1 MIMEKGLTRAFFL
14 LKPPTS
20 AFTFRTLLRHYAKC
34 YAKVDMKLGPQRI
47 REEQVREPVKKK
59 NVENF
64 PFGGG
69 GRTQAFSTF
78 QKKVVFKMHTK
89 PL

>member
-1 MIMEKGLTRAFFL
+1 MEKGLTRAFFL

-64 PFGGG
+64 TFGGG
-69 GRTQAFSTF
+69 GSDPGIFHISK
-78 QKKVVFKMHTK
+78 KKVVFKMHFK
-89 PL
+89 PF